1 MLQAHSFLWNYLWVA
16 PNALLLLLALL
27 MRRRGLHKQ
36 FRAFFAFAIVSALG
50 QLAVYIADLSP
61 SVTPEN
67 FWRIDWANL
76 VTEGLIKFILVGEIF
91 GQAFGSYASLAR
103 LGRLLIRGV
112 GVLLI
117 LLAALAAAYTPK
129 DGLFGIV
136 SGAHILEQ
144 TIYLIEGG
152 LLVFIFSLA
161 FYFRLRLSRP
171 IFGIALGLSLSACVH
186 LAMWAIIANVG
197 LANSTRAP
205 LDIIRMATYHVGVL
219 IWYYYLLFL
228 PKPPTNPKV
237 PPSDPPTGSTQEEDL
252 EVWNRELERLVHQ

>member
-27 MRRRGLHKQ
+27 MRQRGLHKQ

-50 QLAVYIADLSP
+50 QLAVYIADVSP

-67 FWRIDWANL
+67 FWRIDWASL

-91 GQAFGSYASLAR
+91 GQAFGSYASMAR

-112 GVLLI
+112 GVVLI
-117 LLAALAAAYTPK
+117 FLAALAAAYTPK

-152 LLVFIFSLA
+152 LLVFIFSVA
-161 FYFRLRLSRP
+161 FYFRLRLTRP

-219 IWYYYLLFL
+219 IWYYSLL
-228 PKPPTNPKV
+228 V
-237 PPSDPPTGSTQEEDL
+237 PPKTSTKPTVPPMDPSRGPSHDGDL
-252 EVWNRELERLVHQ
+252 DVWNRELERLVRQ